1 MSRKIK
7 VIDVVLSAPY
17 QIGEYSYTNICKTV
31 QLAIPDDGHD
41 WHVYGESNNEVV
53 ERRMRDDLISRK
65 ALREEVKKYRDS
77 NFSNTDRTSYALSYV
92 IGIINNQPTDFET
105 IGRGN
110 ENGQKEINSWQEV
123 PAEAQ
128 SRYIRDSTGSGAMAE
143 MRADNGYRCDIQQR
157 F

>member
-92 IGIINNQPTDFET
+92 IGLINNQPTAFE
-105 IGRGN
+105 IMRKPERGN
-110 ENGQKEINSWQEV
+110 ENGQEEIN
-123 PAEAQ
+123 P
-128 SRYIRDSTGSGAMAE
+128 R
-143 MRADNGYRCDIQQR
+143 
-157 F
+157 

>member
-92 IGIINNQPTDFET
+92 IGIINNQPTAFE
-105 IGRGN
+105 IMKKPERGN
-110 ENGQKEINSWQEV
+110 ENGQEEINT
-123 PAEAQ
+123 
-128 SRYIRDSTGSGAMAE
+128 R
-143 MRADNGYRCDIQQR
+143 
-157 F
+157 